1 MLPDVIGQLL
11 PPTFAF
17 DAANDTVEL
26 PALMLWPKREECVD
40 VEPLTFLN
48 DRSSDQTTLS
58 EANYIDLLVCEVGV
72 IVQPVANL
80 RDLPIYGF
88 ENRRNEAITNLHAL
102 NQPMVINGCP
112 DPVFPL
118 GMGALIGHI

>member
-1 MLPDVIGQLL
+1 
-11 PPTFAF
+11 
-17 DAANDTVEL
+17 
-26 PALMLWPKREECVD
+26 VD

-48 DRSSDQTTLS
+48 DCPSDQTTLS

-80 RDLPIYGF
+80 RDLPFYGF
-88 ENRRNEAITNLHAL
+88 EKRRNEAITNLYAL